1 MRFVFGHLLT
11 IGSLWTS
18 LAAQVPV
25 RATEGFVDA
34 GKGVRLFY
42 RLLGTGRDT
51 LVIIHGGP
59 GLSFTY
65 FGHELDPL
73 AARGHALLFYDQ
85 RGVGRST
92 LVSDSAGLQA
102 PRYADDLEAVRRHFK
117 LESLNTLSHSWGPA
131 VVALYAMRHPD
142 KLGRT
147 IILDGIPLR
156 MSELVE
162 AFKQLEDSRDSTQ
175 RRRLR
180 EAEAA
185 LKAHPEDPAAC
196 RAANTIWFYPF
207 FIEPGGPVS
216 RRLEACSMSGAALR
230 NSAENVER
238 YVFPSLGEYDWR
250 QAMATIQA
258 PTLVM
263 HGDKDF
269 IPVQAAREWATTMP
283 NARLFVMRGYGH
295 FPYMEA
301 PEPFFT
307 AVDQFLK
314 GGWPDGAE
322 RPNE

>member
-1 MRFVFGHLLT
+1 MLFIAYLL
-11 IGSLWTS
+11 
-18 LAAQVPV
+18 LAAQVPTP
-25 RATEGFVDA
+25 ATEGYVDA
-34 GKGVRLFY
+34 GSGVRLFY

-51 LVIIHGGP
+51 LVIVHGGP
-59 GLSFTY
+59 GLSFSY

-102 PRYADDLEAVRRHFK
+102 PHYADDLEAVRRHFK
-117 LESLNTLSHSWGPA
+117 LKSLNTLSHSWGPA
-131 VVALYAMRHPD
+131 VVALYAMRYPD
-142 KLGRT
+142 RLGRT

-156 MSELVE
+156 MSELAE
-162 AFKQLEDSRDSTQ
+162 AFKQLDASRDSTS
-175 RRRLR
+175 RRRLQ

-185 LKAHPEDPAAC
+185 VRAHPEDPAAC
-196 RAANTIWFYPF
+196 RAYKMLWFYPF
-207 FIEPGGPVS
+207 FVEPGGPAS
-216 RRLEACSMSGAALR
+216 RRLEGCSMSGAALR
-230 NSAENVER
+230 NSVESVGR
-238 YVFPSLGEYDWR
+238 YVFPSLGDYDWR

-269 IPVQAAREWATTMP
+269 IPVSAAREWATTMP
-283 NARLFVMRGYGH
+283 NARLLVMRRYGH

-301 PEPFFT
+301 PEPFFA

-322 RPNE
+322 RPHE